1 MFCSHCGKTVD
12 PLTERCPH
20 CGEALGDSKLSGHTS
35 VQHRVLPSE
44 TAGEGTARAAAYTK
58 TSYTAEME
66 PGSDVYTRTAYRP
79 LLAEDKPDE
88 APLPVEAGPVEAP
101 KPAETDL
108 QLDALLA
115 AEPAELDD
123 AQKAALKELSH
134 VPEDAPSSREAAEI
148 LRSLTGVSSTPLKPI
163 RKKGISP
170 EVENYMKR
178 MEASKGKKADRRGS
192 SAREDDELPPPAPQ
206 ELPGAEGEEESPRAA
221 RRPVNFKARKVLS
234 RILAALLILG
244 VIGCGLVF
252 LAYVTQPKSQI
263 DGVTGDL
270 FTAGTA
276 LARSRLSSEYRQK
289 VLDLYASET
298 MATDVPAQREADRA
312 EIQALM
318 PNNPRE
324 NDHLFIDTLMA
335 IQDAVD
341 EATETDALAAM
352 MSGDSTLSAAVDSSE
367 DWSIINNYVTRLE
380 IATSISELGG
390 VTRGVMDVTAT
401 PTPTPTPEPDRYAT
415 LSKGSKGVNVK
426 NLQQRLR
433 DLGWFQGNVDGKYG
447 TVTRKTIQQFQQA
460 AGITVTGIADSP
472 TQELIYSD
480 SAPIKSQET
489 AAPQNQQQQ
498 QQP

>member
-12 PLTERCPH
+12 PLIERCPH

-44 TAGEGTARAAAYTK
+44 TAGEGAARAVTYTK
-58 TSYTAEME
+58 TSYTAEMD
-66 PGSDVYTRTAYRP
+66 PGADVYSRTAYRP
-79 LLAEDKPDE
+79 LLAEDEPDKVPPDAKPE
-88 APLPVEAGPVEAP
+88 PLEGSEPEQTSEPEG
-101 KPAETDL
+101 TDP
-108 QLDALLA
+108 QLDALLAA

-134 VPEDAPSSREAAEI
+134 VPENAPPPEEAAEI
-148 LRSLTGVSSTPLKPI
+148 LRIQTGVSSTPLKPV

-178 MEASKGKKADRRGS
+178 MEASKGKRAGRRS
-192 SAREDDELPPPAPQ
+192 SEAEDDELSSPAP
-206 ELPGAEGEEESPRAA
+206 EGLPEAEDEEARPRARKSA
-221 RRPVNFKARKVLS
+221 DSRTRRVMK
-234 RILAALLILG
+234 RILASLLILG
-244 VIGCGLVF
+244 VIGGGLVY
-252 LAYVTQPKSQI
+252 LAYITQPKSQI

-276 LARSRLSSEYRQK
+276 LARSRLGAEYRQK

-324 NDHLFIDTLMA
+324 NDQLFIDTLMD

-367 DWSIINNYVTRLE
+367 DWATITNYVTRLE
-380 IATSISELGG
+380 IATNVTELGG
-390 VTRGVMDVTAT
+390 ISRGVKEVTAT
-401 PTPTPTPEPDRYAT
+401 PSPTPTPEPDRYAT
-415 LSKGSKGVNVK
+415 LSKGSKGVKVK
-426 NLQQRLR
+426 ELQQRLR
-433 DLGWFQGNVDGKYG
+433 ALGWFQGNVDGKYG
-447 TVTRKTIQQFQQA
+447 TVTRKAIQQFQQA

-480 SAPIKSQET
+480 SAPIKSQEA
-489 AAPQNQQQQ
+489 AAPQ
-498 QQP
+498 P